1 MALII
6 DDIPSLTYQFLVI
19 RDNGGANDPMDI
31 MIIVVT
37 ILNILLFVGKAVKRR
52 YCGKNRVA
60 NQERPQ
66 PQTQPQPQ
74 PQPQSQIN
82 PHD

>member
-1 MALII
+1 MALVI

-19 RDNGGANDPMDI
+19 RDNGGANDPMNI

-52 YCGKNRVA
+52 CCGKNQVA
-60 NQERPQ
+60 NQGR
-66 PQTQPQPQ
+66 PQPQ
-74 PQPQSQIN
+74 PQPKIN